1 MGDSEDVVGSAEP
14 YGDSQDRSEV
24 RRQLKNMTGDT
35 EVRVKV
41 RDGDRSDVDNNSLS
55 AFDDFEGFRVG
66 AIMLLCIV
74 KNDCDPQCTGCQRE
88 TCELR

>member
-41 RDGDRSDVDNNSLS
+41 RDGDRSGAYNYSLS
-55 AFDDFEGFRVG
+55 AFDEIEGLG
-66 AIMLLCIV
+66 ATILLCIV